1 VTGPLASVFVSK
13 RAKHTSTWHRS
24 EVLPGRRRPVRSLG
38 LSGAV
43 IAACGA
49 LAVAL
54 LPLASPASAQGTW
67 TLTLGAPTGTTTTGF
82 VANGTVTPDG
92 NAGFVQVLYE
102 PAGTPITTSSPK
114 ATSEDIL
121 NSPGTSPI
129 AVSLPVDQLVPNTT
143 YSYELLATEDDD
155 DAMFTSSPGTITTT
169 ANPAGPGT
177 PINPPNNPSS
187 NGIFGQCSGDAA
199 CVKDINGVRAA
210 QEQLPPLSLPSN
222 WSSLTAAEQLFV
234 WTNLER
240 TSRGEV
246 AITNLVNTYAS
257 AVQGGITNDQD
268 PSLSDLPGNSTSIWA
283 GAFSTGLGAIYG
295 WMYDDGWPGDN
306 SDCTSS
312 TAPGCWGHR
321 DAILGDSDLSSYGN
335 ATEMDAEAGTDSGGN
350 VDYAAI
356 FVVNPNPTAQANIV
370 FTWAQEQ
377 PFIGSETLYPPTISG
392 VTLSGIPANPT
403 VTVTGSNFGSTAPS
417 GTPETCQSG
426 DTGDDY
432 GWGGLVLQDLSENW
446 GAGEAGNCIGLLLT
460 SWSST
465 KVVFT
470 FGNQYANYGP
480 MDPGDQIEATIQG
493 ATDTVTASFPNLPAI
508 SSVTLTG
515 TPANPTVTVSGSN
528 FGSTAPTGTPE
539 TCQAGDT
546 GDDFGSSGL
555 IFQDLTESWGAG
567 EAGDCIG
574 LLVTSWSSTK
584 VVFTVGNEYANYG
597 PIKAGDQI
605 KVTVQGANDT
615 VTASFSN
622 PTPVLGDF
630 TGSGSADIALY
641 RPSTGT
647 WYINGG
653 ASTAY
658 GVSTDIPVPG
668 DYLGNGKTQIALY
681 RPGTGGGNSTWFIDE
696 GTTSEVVPWGTAGDI
711 PVPGDYLGNGTDQIA
726 VYRPGTAGRSST
738 WYIQGEAPIAFGTAG
753 DVPVPGDYLG
763 NGKTQIAVFRP
774 STGTWFIDG
783 GPTVNYGGSG
793 DIPVPGD
800 YLGNGSDQ
808 IAVYRP
814 GTAGGNSTW
823 FIDQGTTSQVVS
835 WGTAGDIPVP
845 ADYLGNGSIQ
855 VAVYRP
861 GTGGGNSIWYVDGI
875 ARSTAYGVSTDVP
888 VLERTAAG

>member
-1 VTGPLASVFVSK
+1 
-13 RAKHTSTWHRS
+13 
-24 EVLPGRRRPVRSLG
+24 
-38 LSGAV
+38 
-43 IAACGA
+43 
-49 LAVAL
+49 
-54 LPLASPASAQGTW
+54 
-67 TLTLGAPTGTTTTGF
+67 
-82 VANGTVTPDG
+82 
-92 NAGFVQVLYE
+92 
-102 PAGTPITTSSPK
+102 
-114 ATSEDIL
+114 
-121 NSPGTSPI
+121 
-129 AVSLPVDQLVPNTT
+129 
-143 YSYELLATEDDD
+143 
-155 DAMFTSSPGTITTT
+155 
-169 ANPAGPGT
+169 
-177 PINPPNNPSS
+177 
-187 NGIFGQCSGDAA
+187 
-199 CVKDINGVRAA
+199 
-210 QEQLPPLSLPSN
+210 
-222 WSSLTAAEQLFV
+222 
-234 WTNLER
+234 
-240 TSRGEV
+240 
-246 AITNLVNTYAS
+246 
-257 AVQGGITNDQD
+257 
-268 PSLSDLPGNSTSIWA
+268 
-283 GAFSTGLGAIYG
+283 
-295 WMYDDGWPGDN
+295 
-306 SDCTSS
+306 
-312 TAPGCWGHR
+312 
-321 DAILGDSDLSSYGN
+321 
-335 ATEMDAEAGTDSGGN
+335 
-350 VDYAAI
+350 
-356 FVVNPNPTAQANIV
+356 
-370 FTWAQEQ
+370 
-377 PFIGSETLYPPTISG
+377 
-392 VTLSGIPANPT
+392 
-403 VTVTGSNFGSTAPS
+403 
-417 GTPETCQSG
+417 
-426 DTGDDY
+426 
-432 GWGGLVLQDLSENW
+432 
-446 GAGEAGNCIGLLLT
+446 
-460 SWSST
+460 
-465 KVVFT
+465 
-470 FGNQYANYGP
+470 

-668 DYLGNGKTQIALY
+668 DYLGNGKTQIA
-681 RPGTGGGNSTWFIDE
+681 
-696 GTTSEVVPWGTAGDI
+696 
-711 PVPGDYLGNGTDQIA
+711 
-726 VYRPGTAGRSST
+726 
-738 WYIQGEAPIAFGTAG
+738 
-753 DVPVPGDYLG
+753 
-763 NGKTQIAVFRP
+763 VFRP